1 MPRRTKPY
9 VGPNKTL
16 VNGGRFEPNEDA
28 NEGTPVAALQEVVVD
43 IEGIRKNVAKRIQ
56 GFDELAQLEN
66 RDQFIKDLADEC
78 AWALTMRL
86 DWLTKGTR
94 TKPNEWTTQILARGL
109 ATVMARHGLRVAI
122 SEYEDSNHT
131 EIRQSLY
138 LRLVRKLCGSWFPIP
153 KDVKGLALRAM
164 RIEHEGVVTA
174 QNKRR
179 SKNAVH
185 TTERFSHKRTK
196 PF

>member
-1 MPRRTKPY
+1 M
-9 VGPNKTL
+9 
-16 VNGGRFEPNEDA
+16 VNGGKVSSRNEDA

-43 IEGIRKNVAKRIQ
+43 IEGIRKKVAKHIQ

-78 AWALTMRL
+78 AWALTVRL
-86 DWLTKGTR
+86 DRLTKGTR

-109 ATVMARHGLRVAI
+109 PRSCERHGLRAAI
-122 SEYEDSNHT
+122 SEYDDSNHT

-138 LRLVRKLCGSWFPIP
+138 LRLIRGLMRDWLPIP

-164 RIEHEGVVTA
+164 RIDRHG
-174 QNKRR
+174 
-179 SKNAVH
+179 
-185 TTERFSHKRTK
+185 
-196 PF
+196 